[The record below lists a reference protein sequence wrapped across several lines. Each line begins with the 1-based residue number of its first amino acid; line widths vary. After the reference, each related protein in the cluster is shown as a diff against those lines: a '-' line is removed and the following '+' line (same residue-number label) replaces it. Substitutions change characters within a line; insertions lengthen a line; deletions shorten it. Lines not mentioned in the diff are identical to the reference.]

1 MFTKVKTN
9 ADIYF
14 TPKSPFDLG
23 HRDRE
28 EEQIGTNRKRFV
40 FFYVYV
46 WIPEKD
52 KKQTKKVMPM

>member
-40 FFYVYV
+40 FFLCLRV
-46 WIPEKD
+46 D
-52 KKQTKKVMPM
+52 T